1 MSYITSKIPYKR
13 YNCIFNS
20 NTMSYNTFKAMF
32 IVRVIALSVR
42 VIALS
47 VMIFIIP
54 VIQLRFDC

>member
-1 MSYITSKIPYKR
+1 MFYKT
-13 YNCIFNS
+13 Y
-20 NTMSYNTFKAMF
+20 KAMF
-32 IVRVIALSVR
+32 IVR